1 MGDLVKVKKTF
12 KFPSQANSIISGTE
26 WGHICFQ
33 FSELLE
39 FCKYYNQLVRDQE
52 MKKEM
57 FNNFMKAWG
66 IWLKWNRN
74 SSHACLSFQGTII
87 VILHISTDNFLPIN
101 ILPRDVRF
109 IFYSNLKIK
118 KMKFLWKS
126 AYGIQGISSLSP
138 ETFIPQSTWV
148 MSSRAWFIRFPFEL
162 GTFSMSSQW
171 ISFLLNLSIVSTCGL
186 LPNPLLDICTYI
198 TVALNLQNNFTGE
211 VKSWFSDITVT
222 YSWLYK

>member
-1 MGDLVKVKKTF
+1 MKKTF

-74 SSHACLSFQGTII
+74 SSHACLSFQGTIT

-109 IFYSNLKIK
+109 IFYFNLKIK
-118 KMKFLWKS
+118 KKW
-126 AYGIQGISSLSP
+126 SSYENQPMVFKGYRHLAQKLLSHSLPGSCPLEPDLFDFPSNWGLSP
-138 ETFIPQSTWV
+138 CPPSEFHFYLIYQ
-148 MSSRAWFIRFPFEL
+148 
-162 GTFSMSSQW
+162 
-171 ISFLLNLSIVSTCGL
+171 
-186 LPNPLLDICTYI
+186 
-198 TVALNLQNNFTGE
+198 
-211 VKSWFSDITVT
+211 
-222 YSWLYK
+222 